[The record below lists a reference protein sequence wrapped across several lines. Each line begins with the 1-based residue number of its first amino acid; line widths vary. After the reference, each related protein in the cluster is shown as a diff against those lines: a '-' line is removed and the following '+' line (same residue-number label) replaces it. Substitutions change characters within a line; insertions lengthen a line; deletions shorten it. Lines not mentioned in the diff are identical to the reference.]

1 LQAVDG
7 FGTLLL
13 VGVCGQAIQYLVLP
27 GSGDKE
33 VPGMTVAPD
42 VSREPAPNPLDIV
55 EEIVAANQWPFDR
68 ASDDELVVEI
78 SGKWC
83 DYRLYFMWRD
93 DVSALHFTCAFDAR
107 VPTARR
113 RVVHDLL
120 ALVNEKLWLG
130 HFEVS
135 LEEGMPMFR
144 HTVPLR
150 GLSGASVEQLE
161 DLVDSA
167 FTECERFFPA
177 FQFVIWGGKSAN
189 EALAAA
195 LFETVGEA

>member
-1 LQAVDG
+1 MTA
-7 FGTLLL
+7 TL
-13 VGVCGQAIQYLVLP
+13 
-27 GSGDKE
+27 
-33 VPGMTVAPD
+33 D
-42 VSREPAPNPLDIV
+42 VSPEPAPNPLDIV

-68 ASDDELVVEI
+68 TSEDELVVEI
-78 SGKWC
+78 TGKWC

-93 DVSALHFTCAFDAR
+93 DLSALHFTCAFDAR
-107 VPTARR
+107 VPDTRR
-113 RVVHDLL
+113 REVHDLL

-130 HFEVS
+130 HFDVS

-150 GLSGASVEQLE
+150 GLNGASVEQLE

-167 FTECERFFPA
+167 FTECERFYPA
-177 FQFVIWGGKSAN
+177 FQFVIWGGKGAH
-189 EALAAA
+189 EAIAAA

>member
-1 LQAVDG
+1 
-7 FGTLLL
+7 
-13 VGVCGQAIQYLVLP
+13 
-27 GSGDKE
+27 
-33 VPGMTVAPD
+33 MTVALEET
-42 VSREPAPNPLDIV
+42 REPSPNPLDIV

-68 ASDDELVVEI
+68 ASEEELVVEI

-107 VPTARR
+107 VPAPRR
-113 RVVHDLL
+113 RDVHDLL
-120 ALVNEKLWLG
+120 AMVNEKLWLG

-135 LEEGMPMFR
+135 FDEGMPMFR

-150 GLSGASVEQLE
+150 GLTGASVEQLE

-177 FQFVIWGGKSAN
+177 FQFVIWGGKSAS

>member
-1 LQAVDG
+1 MTA
-7 FGTLLL
+7 TL
-13 VGVCGQAIQYLVLP
+13 
-27 GSGDKE
+27 
-33 VPGMTVAPD
+33 D
-42 VSREPAPNPLDIV
+42 VQPEPAPNPLDIV

-68 ASDDELVVEI
+68 TSEDELVVEI
-78 SGKWC
+78 TGKWC

-93 DVSALHFTCAFDAR
+93 DLSALHFTCAFDAR
-107 VPTARR
+107 VPDTRR
-113 RVVHDLL
+113 REVHDLL

-130 HFEVS
+130 HFDVS

-167 FTECERFFPA
+167 FTECERFYPA
-177 FQFVIWGGKSAN
+177 FQFVIWGGKGAH
-189 EALAAA
+189 EAIAAA

>member
-1 LQAVDG
+1 
-7 FGTLLL
+7 
-13 VGVCGQAIQYLVLP
+13 
-27 GSGDKE
+27 
-33 VPGMTVAPD
+33 MTAALDASP
-42 VSREPAPNPLDIV
+42 EPSPNPLDIV

-68 ASDDELVVEI
+68 PSEDELVVEI
-78 SGKWC
+78 TGKWC

-93 DVSALHFTCAFDAR
+93 DVSALHFTCAFDAH
-107 VPTARR
+107 VPSARR
-113 RVVHDLL
+113 RDVHDLQ

-130 HFEVS
+130 HFDVS

-150 GLSGASVEQLE
+150 GLRGASVEQLE

-167 FTECERFFPA
+167 VTECERFFPA
-177 FQFVIWGGKSAN
+177 FQFVIWGGKSAA
-189 EALAAA
+189 EAMAAA

>member
-1 LQAVDG
+1 
-7 FGTLLL
+7 
-13 VGVCGQAIQYLVLP
+13 
-27 GSGDKE
+27 
-33 VPGMTVAPD
+33 MTVALEE
-42 VSREPAPNPLDIV
+42 SREPSPNPLDIV

-68 ASDDELVVEI
+68 ASEEELVVEI

-93 DVSALHFTCAFDAR
+93 DVSALHFSCAFDAR
-107 VPTARR
+107 VPAARR
-113 RVVHDLL
+113 RDAHDLL

-135 LEEGMPMFR
+135 VDEGMPMFR

-150 GLSGASVEQLE
+150 GLTGASVEQLE

-177 FQFVIWGGKSAN
+177 FQFVIWGGKSAS

>member
-1 LQAVDG
+1 MTA
-7 FGTLLL
+7 TL
-13 VGVCGQAIQYLVLP
+13 
-27 GSGDKE
+27 
-33 VPGMTVAPD
+33 D
-42 VSREPAPNPLDIV
+42 VSPEPAPNPLDIV

-68 ASDDELVVEI
+68 TSEDELVVEI
-78 SGKWC
+78 TGKWC

-93 DVSALHFTCAFDAR
+93 DLSALHFTCAFDVR
-107 VPTARR
+107 VPDTRR
-113 RVVHDLL
+113 REVHDLL
-120 ALVNEKLWLG
+120 ALINEKLWLG
-130 HFEVS
+130 HFDVS

-167 FTECERFFPA
+167 FTECERFYPA
-177 FQFVIWGGKSAN
+177 FQFVIWGGTSAN
-189 EALAAA
+189 EAIAAA

>member
-1 LQAVDG
+1 MTA
-7 FGTLLL
+7 TL
-13 VGVCGQAIQYLVLP
+13 
-27 GSGDKE
+27 
-33 VPGMTVAPD
+33 D
-42 VSREPAPNPLDIV
+42 VQPEPAPNPLDIV

-68 ASDDELVVEI
+68 TSEDELVVEI
-78 SGKWC
+78 TGKWC

-93 DVSALHFTCAFDAR
+93 DLSALHFTCAFDVR
-107 VPTARR
+107 VPDTRR
-113 RVVHDLL
+113 REVHDLL

-130 HFEVS
+130 HFDVS

-167 FTECERFFPA
+167 FTECERFYPA
-177 FQFVIWGGKSAN
+177 FQFVIWGGKGAH
-189 EALAAA
+189 EAIAAA

>member
-1 LQAVDG
+1 
-7 FGTLLL
+7 
-13 VGVCGQAIQYLVLP
+13 
-27 GSGDKE
+27 
-33 VPGMTVAPD
+33 MTVALD
-42 VSREPAPNPLDIV
+42 VSREPSPNPLDIV

-93 DVSALHFTCAFDAR
+93 EVSALHFTCAFDAR
-107 VPTARR
+107 VPPARR
-113 RVVHDLL
+113 RDVHDLL

-161 DLVDSA
+161 DLVDIA
-167 FTECERFFPA
+167 LTECERFYPA
-177 FQFVIWGGKSAN
+177 FQLVVWGGKGA
-189 EALAAA
+189 EDAITAAMIDPQ
-195 LFETVGEA
+195 GEA

>member
-1 LQAVDG
+1 MTA
-7 FGTLLL
+7 TL
-13 VGVCGQAIQYLVLP
+13 
-27 GSGDKE
+27 
-33 VPGMTVAPD
+33 D
-42 VSREPAPNPLDIV
+42 VQPEPAPNPLDIV

-68 ASDDELVVEI
+68 TSEDELVVEI
-78 SGKWC
+78 TGKWC

-93 DVSALHFTCAFDAR
+93 DLSALHFTCAFDAR
-107 VPTARR
+107 VPDTRR
-113 RVVHDLL
+113 REVHDLL
-120 ALVNEKLWLG
+120 ALINEKLWLG
-130 HFEVS
+130 HFDVS

-167 FTECERFFPA
+167 FTECERFYPA
-177 FQFVIWGGKSAN
+177 FQFVIWGGKGAH
-189 EALAAA
+189 EAIAAA

>member
-1 LQAVDG
+1 MTA
-7 FGTLLL
+7 TL
-13 VGVCGQAIQYLVLP
+13 
-27 GSGDKE
+27 
-33 VPGMTVAPD
+33 D
-42 VSREPAPNPLDIV
+42 VSPEPAPNPLDIV

-68 ASDDELVVEI
+68 TSEDELVVEI
-78 SGKWC
+78 TGKWC

-93 DVSALHFTCAFDAR
+93 DLSALHFTCAFDAR
-107 VPTARR
+107 VPDTRR
-113 RVVHDLL
+113 REVHDLL
-120 ALVNEKLWLG
+120 ALINEKLWLG
-130 HFEVS
+130 HFDVS

-167 FTECERFFPA
+167 FTECERFYPA
-177 FQFVIWGGKSAN
+177 FQFVIWGGKSAQ
-189 EALAAA
+189 EAIAAA

>member
-1 LQAVDG
+1 
-7 FGTLLL
+7 
-13 VGVCGQAIQYLVLP
+13 
-27 GSGDKE
+27 
-33 VPGMTVAPD
+33 MTAALDASP
-42 VSREPAPNPLDIV
+42 EPSPNPLDIV

-68 ASDDELVVEI
+68 SSEDELVVEI

-107 VPTARR
+107 VPSTRR
-113 RVVHDLL
+113 RDVHDLL

-130 HFEVS
+130 HFDVS

-150 GLSGASVEQLE
+150 GLRGASVEQLE

-167 FTECERFFPA
+167 VTECERFFPA
-177 FQFVIWGGKSAN
+177 FQFVIWGGKSAA
-189 EALAAA
+189 EAMAAA
-195 LFETVGEA
+195 LFETAGEA

>member
-1 LQAVDG
+1 MTA
-7 FGTLLL
+7 TL
-13 VGVCGQAIQYLVLP
+13 
-27 GSGDKE
+27 
-33 VPGMTVAPD
+33 D
-42 VSREPAPNPLDIV
+42 VSPEPAPNPLDIV

-68 ASDDELVVEI
+68 TSEDELVVEI
-78 SGKWC
+78 TGKWC

-93 DVSALHFTCAFDAR
+93 DLSALHFTCAFDVR
-107 VPTARR
+107 VPDTRR
-113 RVVHDLL
+113 REVHDLL
-120 ALVNEKLWLG
+120 ALINEKLWLG
-130 HFEVS
+130 HFDVS

-167 FTECERFFPA
+167 FTECERFYPA

-189 EALAAA
+189 EAIAAA

>member
-1 LQAVDG
+1 MTA
-7 FGTLLL
+7 TL
-13 VGVCGQAIQYLVLP
+13 
-27 GSGDKE
+27 
-33 VPGMTVAPD
+33 D
-42 VSREPAPNPLDIV
+42 VSPEPAPNPLDIV

-68 ASDDELVVEI
+68 TSEDELVVEI
-78 SGKWC
+78 TGKWC

-93 DVSALHFTCAFDAR
+93 DLSALHFTCAFDAR
-107 VPTARR
+107 VPDTRR
-113 RVVHDLL
+113 REVHDLL

-130 HFEVS
+130 HFDVS

-167 FTECERFFPA
+167 FTECERFYPA
-177 FQFVIWGGKSAN
+177 FQFVIWGGKSAQ
-189 EALAAA
+189 EAIAAA